1 MGLSNNKRFNNDNDI
16 ATWAFWTFI
25 IMSIIVV
32 LTCVVCFI
40 IFYMH
45 YAEYKW
51 KEVGEIE
58 YIRYPTDFDK
68 GTFMSQKNT
77 KEGWYKEIDNNCND
91 KEAPIDCKQYQMW
104 PGYSEDDLNNISI
117 GISVIFA
124 VLTVY
129 SIVFFVIACMYYMC
143 DKFII
148 YLLVY
153 IFITCFI
160 EVCLAIFEWCQ
171 IDRYNKKKSL
181 LNQTETTEPYT
192 PYKFMND
199 ISEKFSNVKKML
211 RRY

>member
-1 MGLSNNKRFNNDNDI
+1 MVLPNKKNYNDNAV

-25 IMSIIVV
+25 IMSLLVV
-32 LTCVVCFI
+32 ITCVVCLI
-40 IFYMH
+40 IFSMH
-45 YAEYKW
+45 YADYKW
-51 KEVGEIE
+51 REVGEIE

-77 KEGWYKEIDNNCND
+77 EAGWYKEIDNNCND
-91 KEAPIDCKQYQMW
+91 REASINCKQYEEW
-104 PGYSEDDLNNISI
+104 PGYSEEDLNYISI

-129 SIVFFVIACMYYMC
+129 SIVFLVIACMYYMC
-143 DKFII
+143 DYFII

-153 IFITCFI
+153 IGFTCLI

-171 IDRYNKKKSL
+171 IDRYNKKQSL
-181 LNQTETTEPYT
+181 QTETTESYT

>member
-1 MGLSNNKRFNNDNDI
+1 MVLPNKKNYNDNAV

-25 IMSIIVV
+25 IMSIVV
-32 LTCVVCFI
+32 VITCVVCLI
-40 IFYMH
+40 IFSTH
-45 YAEYKW
+45 YADYKW
-51 KEVGEIE
+51 REVGEIE

-77 KEGWYKEIDNNCND
+77 EAGWYKEIDNNCND
-91 KEAPIDCKQYQMW
+91 REASINCKQYEEW
-104 PGYSEDDLNNISI
+104 PGYSEEDLNYISI

-129 SIVFFVIACMYYMC
+129 SIVFLVIACMYYMC
-143 DKFII
+143 DYFII

-153 IFITCFI
+153 IGFTCLI

-171 IDRYNKKKSL
+171 IDRYNKKQSL
-181 LNQTETTEPYT
+181 QTETTESYT

>member
-1 MGLSNNKRFNNDNDI
+1 MVLPNKKNYNDNAI
-16 ATWAFWTFI
+16 ATWALWTFI
-25 IMSIIVV
+25 IMSLLVIII
-32 LTCVVCFI
+32 CVVCLI
-40 IFYMH
+40 IFSTH
-45 YAEYKW
+45 YADYKW
-51 KEVGEIE
+51 REVGEIE
-58 YIRYPTDFDK
+58 YIRYPTDFDN

-77 KEGWYKEIDNNCND
+77 EAGWYKEIDNNCND
-91 KEAPIDCKQYQMW
+91 REASINCKQYEEW
-104 PGYSEDDLNNISI
+104 PGYSEEDLNYISI

-143 DKFII
+143 DYFII
-148 YLLVY
+148 YLCIY
-153 IFITCFI
+153 IAITGVI

-171 IDRYNKKKSL
+171 IDRYNKKQSL
-181 LNQTETTEPYT
+181 LNQTETTESYT

>member
-1 MGLSNNKRFNNDNDI
+1 MVLPNKKNYNDNAV

-25 IMSIIVV
+25 IMSIVV
-32 LTCVVCFI
+32 VITCVVCLI
-40 IFYMH
+40 IFSMH
-45 YAEYKW
+45 YADYKW
-51 KEVGEIE
+51 REVGEIE

-77 KEGWYKEIDNNCND
+77 EAGWYKEIDNNCND
-91 KEAPIDCKQYQMW
+91 REASINCKQYEEW
-104 PGYSEDDLNNISI
+104 PGYSEEDLNYISI

-129 SIVFFVIACMYYMC
+129 SIVFLVIACMYYMC
-143 DKFII
+143 DYFII

-153 IFITCFI
+153 IGFTCLI

-171 IDRYNKKKSL
+171 IDRYNKKQSL
-181 LNQTETTEPYT
+181 QTETTESYT

>member
-1 MGLSNNKRFNNDNDI
+1 MGLSNKKINNDNAI
-16 ATWAFWTFI
+16 ANWAFWTFL
-25 IMSIIVV
+25 IMSIVV
-32 LTCVVCFI
+32 GIICVVCLI
-40 IFYMH
+40 IFSTH

-51 KEVGEIE
+51 EKEQAIE
-58 YIRYPTDFDK
+58 LSRCPSGNNDGKYIST
-68 GTFMSQKNT
+68 MNT
-77 KEGWYKEIDNNCND
+77 NAGWYKFLNNVDQSNCEP
-91 KEAPIDCKQYQMW
+91 KYEEW
-104 PGYSEDDLNNISI
+104 TGYSEDDLNKISI

-153 IFITCFI
+153 IGVTCVI
-160 EVCLAIFEWCQ
+160 EACLAIFEWCQ
-171 IDRYNKKKSL
+171 IDRYNKKQSL
-181 LNQTETTEPYT
+181 LDQNKTTESYT

>member
-1 MGLSNNKRFNNDNDI
+1 MVLPNKKNYNDNAV

-25 IMSIIVV
+25 IMSIVV
-32 LTCVVCFI
+32 VITCVVCLI
-40 IFYMH
+40 IFSTH

-51 KEVGEIE
+51 REVGEIE
-58 YIRYPTDFDK
+58 YIRYPTDFAK
-68 GTFMSQKNT
+68 GTFTSQKNT
-77 KEGWYKEIDNNCND
+77 EAGWYKEIDNNCNN
-91 KEAPIDCKQYQMW
+91 ENASIDCKQYEKW
-104 PGYSEDDLNNISI
+104 PGYSEEDLNDISI

-143 DKFII
+143 DYFII

-153 IFITCFI
+153 IGFTCFI

-171 IDRYNKKKSL
+171 IDRYNKKQSL
-181 LNQTETTEPYT
+181 NNQTETTESYT

>member
-1 MGLSNNKRFNNDNDI
+1 MVLPNKKNYNDNAV

-25 IMSIIVV
+25 IMSIVV
-32 LTCVVCFI
+32 VITCVVCLI
-40 IFYMH
+40 IFSMH
-45 YAEYKW
+45 YADYKW
-51 KEVGEIE
+51 REVGEIE

-77 KEGWYKEIDNNCND
+77 EAGWYKEIDNNCND
-91 KEAPIDCKQYQMW
+91 REASINCKQYEMW
-104 PGYSEDDLNNISI
+104 PGYSEEDLNYISI

-143 DKFII
+143 DYFII

-153 IFITCFI
+153 IGFTCLI

-171 IDRYNKKKSL
+171 IDRYNKKQSL
-181 LNQTETTEPYT
+181 LNQTETTESYT

>member
-1 MGLSNNKRFNNDNDI
+1 MVLPNKKNYNDNAV

-25 IMSIIVV
+25 IMSLLVV
-32 LTCVVCFI
+32 ITCVVCLI
-40 IFYMH
+40 IFSMH

-51 KEVGEIE
+51 REVGEIE

-77 KEGWYKEIDNNCND
+77 EAGWYKEIDNNCND
-91 KEAPIDCKQYQMW
+91 REASINCKQYEEW
-104 PGYSEDDLNNISI
+104 PGYSEEDLNYISI

-129 SIVFFVIACMYYMC
+129 SIVFLVIACMYYMC
-143 DKFII
+143 DYFII

-153 IFITCFI
+153 IGFTCLI

-171 IDRYNKKKSL
+171 IDRYNKKQSL
-181 LNQTETTEPYT
+181 QTETTESYT

>member
-25 IMSIIVV
+25 IMSIVV
-32 LTCVVCFI
+32 VIICVVCFI

-51 KEVGEIE
+51 RDVGEIE

-77 KEGWYKEIDNNCND
+77 KEGWYKKIDNNCND
-91 KEAPIDCKQYQMW
+91 KEAPIDCQQYKMW

-143 DKFII
+143 NKFII

-160 EVCLAIFEWCQ
+160 EACLAIFEWCQ
-171 IDRYNKKKSL
+171 IDRYNKKQSL
-181 LNQTETTEPYT
+181 LNQTETTESYT